1 MTSRAH
7 ARKVPAYSIHSEK
20 VLLGSILADPSL
32 AKPMAEIL
40 GSSEVFFRLENARM
54 YDAIIELCDRHSP
67 ATTNDLF
74 HAIQAHGKIDAL
86 GGETALRNLVLEKPN
101 LKEAQEHAN
110 TILSKHNMRNLID
123 AMSDSLNDA
132 YHSTDGYIAVIKR
145 SQERLAKLEQAGE

>member
-1 MTSRAH
+1 MASRAH

-32 AKPMAEIL
+32 AKPMASIL
-40 GSSEVFFRLENARM
+40 GSSEVFFRLENARIF
-54 YDAIIELCDRHSP
+54 DAIIELCQRHSP
-67 ATTNDLF
+67 TTTNDLF
-74 HAIQAHGKIDAL
+74 HALQAHGKIDAL
-86 GGETALRNLVLEKPN
+86 GGEITLRNLVIEKPN
-101 LKEAQEHAN
+101 IKEAQEHAN